1 MAIAAGLNH
10 HSPLPLSRTARRTPV
25 QFNPLLRF
33 PCAPLLLRCPAI
45 RRAAAATPPFA
56 ARDDGHGALS
66 DPEPPSK
73 SPLHLSQL
81 LAAAAVAAAAST
93 QAALAASGG
102 SMGGCSDDS
111 FSSSSFSSSYSDD
124 SYDTSDYSSSS
135 WTDEG
140 AAEASEATHMSVG
153 TAAELSPEVKGMADI
168 ILWGSVAMI
177 ALIFY
182 SKLQDMLPGTTVV
195 KLQVL
200 AALTP
205 ELHCVVWMPANS
217 FQKDLN
223 QIADKVEASNRLWYK
238 FILTETIRSLWRH
251 KYYIISSSL
260 FANVI
265 HYWKEHFNK
274 ISIHERS
281 KFDEETLSN
290 LDGIKTKRNYKRT
303 HGSRNEYIV
312 LTILIAAQGALEFPE
327 VRSSADL
334 EQVVAKLNYI
344 PAGEIRGIHVL
355 WTPQMEDDV
364 LSEEDIRED
373 YPYLRPLRS

>member
-10 HSPLPLSRTARRTPV
+10 YPPLPLSRTPRRTPA
-25 QFNPLLRF
+25 QFNPRLRF
-33 PCAPLLLRCPAI
+33 PCAPLLLRCPAV

-56 ARDDGHGALS
+56 ARDDDHRALS

-135 WTDEG
+135 WTDE
-140 AAEASEATHMSVG
+140 ATHVSVG
-153 TAAELSPEVKGMADI
+153 TAAELSPEVKHLSDI
-168 ILWGSVAMI
+168 ILWGSIAMI

-182 SKLQDMLPGTTVV
+182 SMLQDMLPGTTVV
-195 KLQVL
+195 KLQV
-200 AALTP
+200 ALRG
-205 ELHCVVWMPANS
+205 VDAANS

-238 FILTETIRSLWRH
+238 FILTESIRSLWRH

-260 FANVI
+260 FANVTY
-265 HYWKEHFNK
+265 YWKEHFNK

-334 EQVVAKLNYI
+334 EQVVARLNYI